1 MPVSFILI
9 CGAVFCVPCLAY
21 SVSYTDCGS
30 TGIFVVSVDI
40 EPCNREPCK
49 LIKGT
54 SVIRAGGANI
64 QGLYPAGPVRI
75 PLQRNGICAQLVPTC
90 PIEAGGVYTYQV
102 ARTMP
107 NNVPDVSHNLK
118 LGALASACF
127 GPMTIRWEL
136 LIDSGLPFLCI
147 ELSVEIAVAAE

>member
-1 MPVSFILI
+1 
-9 CGAVFCVPCLAY
+9 
-21 SVSYTDCGS
+21 S

-54 SVIRAGGANI
+54 SVSVRINFMACKIRAGGANI

-118 LGALASACF
+118 LGALASAC
-127 GPMTIRWEL
+127 
-136 LIDSGLPFLCI
+136 
-147 ELSVEIAVAAE
+147 